1 MKFLGTGSA
10 LPKKVVSN
18 DDLAQ
23 VMDTSDEWIR
33 SRTGIGMRHIAVE
46 ETTTSMAVEAAEKA
60 LADAKISGCEID
72 LIIAGTISPDYI
84 FPSLAC
90 EVQAA
95 IGAKSA
101 TAFDL
106 SAGCSGFL
114 FALATADAYFRTGRY
129 KHALVIGAETL
140 SKMMN
145 WADRSTCVLFGDGA
159 GAAVVSAEGSQL
171 LSMVQGSDGAG
182 GMALHCEN
190 RPVNNLYRQLGAQHY
205 AFTQMDGREVY
216 KFAVRTV
223 PKAVSEALEQAEL
236 PIEDVKYFLL
246 HQANIR
252 IIESVAKRLHQPM
265 EKFPCNLQKCGNVSA
280 ASVPILLDNVHKH
293 GMISGGDKI
302 VLAGFGAGL
311 PQTPDMHID
320 GPGATVVVV
329 PPHLLQKL
337 GAGEHA
343 ARVLHQVLK
352 QFEFLVCQI
361 DRMTV
366 QGSGVTV
373 RVHNKI
379 AGADLTVD
387 GSGVAVHGGK
397 RVRRRITTF
406 GHKSQS
412 PFDLSRRSGGNHH
425 VRDTPLRIDHG
436 EPALGKHQHNRRG

>member
-60 LADAKISGCEID
+60 LADAKMSGCEID

-311 PQTPDMHID
+311 TW
-320 GPGATVVVV
+320 GA
-329 PPHLLQKL
+329 
-337 GAGEHA
+337 
-343 ARVLHQVLK
+343 
-352 QFEFLVCQI
+352 C
-361 DRMTV
+361 
-366 QGSGVTV
+366 
-373 RVHNKI
+373 
-379 AGADLTVD
+379 
-387 GSGVAVHGGK
+387 AVK
-397 RVRRRITTF
+397 W
-406 GHKSQS
+406 
-412 PFDLSRRSGGNHH
+412 
-425 VRDTPLRIDHG
+425 
-436 EPALGKHQHNRRG
+436 